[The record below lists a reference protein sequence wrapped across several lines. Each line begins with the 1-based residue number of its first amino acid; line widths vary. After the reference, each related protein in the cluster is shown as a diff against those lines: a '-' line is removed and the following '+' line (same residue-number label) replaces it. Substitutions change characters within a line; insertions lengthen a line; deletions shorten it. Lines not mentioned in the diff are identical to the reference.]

1 MQCRRACQEK
11 KEQEADRFRKGNEV
25 SRFQDRS
32 RLEGLTPPRPDRKPD
47 NDRALSRDG
56 LTDVLAGNALPVAAT
71 LAGVVLATILLVVI
85 NTFVQLNFVPLIYM
99 LPVVVAATRW
109 GMLPG
114 IVAAVASAA
123 AADFF
128 FYPPLYSFWL
138 SNPQDAVHLALF
150 LFVGIVTS
158 NLAARLKSEANVLRR
173 REREIEDLHAFSKVL
188 ATCLT
193 VPDLIVAVQDY
204 LSHTLGYRVFLIA
217 SARSGNDSDGDFSVL
232 PKEVRDQ
239 AATLT
244 AEASGS
250 AIFRPPAGG
259 IWLLRSITPEILGYG
274 GIAVKLAERR
284 DADFD
289 AIARRVGVL
298 LDEAIATLK
307 QLKLKES
314 IEQATVAYRTEVLRD
329 ALIGDASHELR
340 TPLASIVGQCSVL
353 AQLPAV
359 KDDSRA
365 HALVESIQG
374 EAGRLDDQIRLLLD
388 ATRIKASGVCPQRV
402 WSDPVDLVDA
412 AIRQKQRALS
422 AHRVVCKLQHDAPLV
437 FVDPV
442 LVEHALAQLLD
453 NAAKYSPRGSIITV
467 RSRSDRDCVELC
479 VMDQGSGLTNAEL
492 QVVGKHGF
500 RSMRHPAGAD
510 GSGLGLW
517 IARVFLVAN
526 GGSLSAESRGPHL
539 GATMCLR
546 LPTVADE
553 TPRLS
558 AAANG

>member
-1 MQCRRACQEK
+1 VA
-11 KEQEADRFRKGNEV
+11 
-25 SRFQDRS
+25 SFQDRG
-32 RLEGLTPPRPDRKPD
+32 RLDDLTAQGSEYAPDD
-47 NDRALSRDG
+47 NDVRDRAG
-56 LTDVLAGNALPVAAT
+56 LTDIVARNALPIAVT
-71 LAGVVLATILLVVI
+71 LAGVVLATLALVVI

-99 LPVVVAATRW
+99 LPVVVAATQW

-114 IVAAVASAA
+114 IVAAFASAA

-138 SNPQDAVHLALF
+138 SNPQDSVHLALF

-173 REREIEDLHAFSKVL
+173 REKEIEDLHAFSKVL

-204 LSHTLGYRVFLIA
+204 LSHTSGCRAFLIA
-217 SARSGNDSDGDFSVL
+217 SARDHNGSDGAFSVL
-232 PKEVRDQ
+232 PKEVREQ

-250 AIFRPPAGG
+250 AIFQSRGAGV
-259 IWLLRSITPEILGYG
+259 WLLRRITPEILGYG
-274 GIAVKLAERR
+274 AIAVKLAERR
-284 DADFD
+284 GADLH
-289 AIARRVGVL
+289 AIARRIGIL

-314 IEQATVAYRTEVLRD
+314 IEQATAAYRTEVLRD
-329 ALIGDASHELR
+329 ALIGDVSHELR

-353 AQLPAV
+353 AQVPAV
-359 KDDSRA
+359 KDDVRS
-365 HALVESIQG
+365 HALVESIHD

-402 WSDPVDLVDA
+402 WSDAVDLVDA

-422 AHRVVCKLQHDAPLV
+422 AHRVVCKLQQDVPLV

-442 LVEHALAQLLD
+442 LVEHALAQVLD

-467 RSRSDRDCVELC
+467 RSRSDPHGVELC
-479 VMDQGSGLTNAEL
+479 VTDQGSGLTTAEL
-492 QVVGKHGF
+492 QVLGKHGLSSSR
-500 RSMRHPAGAD
+500 RSAAAD

-517 IARVFLVAN
+517 IASVFLVAN
-526 GGSLSAESRGPHL
+526 GGSLSADSRGPNL
-539 GATMCLR
+539 GATMSLR
-546 LPTVADE
+546 LPTVADD
-553 TPRLS
+553 TPQLS
-558 AAANG
+558 EAADG